1 MQIVDRGV
9 SFAGPP
15 IQLGSKCGSE
25 DRAATRVVEVG
36 FAIELSGQSVV
47 DPKAQHD
54 CHTSSITPRQTA
66 DPVGVERPWLPS
78 GAVHPVKFR
87 LDAQDGAARAGTAT
101 TANGSY
107 TTPLFMPVGT
117 RGAIKY
123 LSAAD
128 YERLGAQIVL
138 GNTYHLMLR
147 PGSELI
153 ESFGGL
159 GKFAGWGGLTLTDSG
174 GFQVFSLD
182 PKVDDDGVT
191 FKSTYDGSSVRF
203 TPEDAV
209 RVQQELGAD
218 IQMVLDQCPPLPS
231 TPDVVRTALERT
243 HAWAARA
250 KAAHTRQG
258 QALFGIVQ
266 GGISETMRAES
277 AQRIAEIGF
286 DGYGIGGLSVGETR
300 EQMLPALAAALE
312 HLPTDRPRYLM
323 GVGDPA
329 SLIEAVAL
337 GVDQFDCVM
346 QTRLGRHGTALT
358 STGRFQAKALRN
370 ARMDEPLDTECPC
383 EVCARHSRGYIRH
396 LLQVG
401 EPTASRLLSIH
412 NIAWTIDL
420 MSKMRTAIEAGAFE
434 SMRRH
439 VLDVWG

>member
-1 MQIVDRGV
+1 M
-9 SFAGPP
+9 
-15 IQLGSKCGSE
+15 
-25 DRAATRVVEVG
+25 
-36 FAIELSGQSVV
+36 
-47 DPKAQHD
+47 
-54 CHTSSITPRQTA
+54 
-66 DPVGVERPWLPS
+66 
-78 GAVHPVKFR
+78 HPVTFR

-159 GKFAGWGGLTLTDSG
+159 AQFAGWRGLTLTDSG

-182 PKVDDDGVT
+182 PQVDDDGVT

-231 TPDVVRTALERT
+231 SPEVVRTALERT

-250 KAAHTRQG
+250 KAAHTSDG

-266 GGISETMRAES
+266 GGISEA
-277 AQRIAEIGF
+277 
-286 DGYGIGGLSVGETR
+286 
-300 EQMLPALAAALE
+300 
-312 HLPTDRPRYLM
+312 
-323 GVGDPA
+323 
-329 SLIEAVAL
+329 
-337 GVDQFDCVM
+337 
-346 QTRLGRHGTALT
+346 
-358 STGRFQAKALRN
+358 
-370 ARMDEPLDTECPC
+370 
-383 EVCARHSRGYIRH
+383 
-396 LLQVG
+396 
-401 EPTASRLLSIH
+401 
-412 NIAWTIDL
+412 
-420 MSKMRTAIEAGAFE
+420 MRTE
-434 SMRRH
+434 
-439 VLDVWG
+439 